1 MENPQEVDWHF
12 KSFSL
17 SLIGIRFKNLLYFG
31 SNPLSFTET
40 EGRRTKIVIN
50 CAILIMAVYSLSQRD
65 YVFLRTSYADKLIID
80 ILGPVQ
86 ESITSVQR
94 GLSSY
99 FHHYVA
105 NVSASKENLVLKNK
119 IYELQNEIF
128 LGQESI
134 KESGRLKE
142 LIQYGEVIQ
151 RKKILARVVSWD
163 SSNEYKVVRIN
174 KGLKD
179 GVKLQSAV
187 TSSEGLVG
195 YVYRLT
201 DHFAD
206 VITILDP
213 NNRVDGTVERLRS
226 HGIVEGYKN
235 NRCVMK
241 YVNRTEPIILNDIV
255 MSSGLGN
262 VYPKGIKIGFVSKIE
277 RETYGITQ
285 HIEITPFVNFSKL
298 EEVMVLVFE
307 QEEHKQL
314 EWKALEE
321 QLNAS
326 EGVK

>member
-1 MENPQEVDWHF
+1 M
-12 KSFSL
+12 SF
-17 SLIGIRFKNLLYFG
+17 N
-31 SNPLSFTET
+31 ET

-50 CAILIMAVYSLSQRD
+50 CAILIMAIYSLSQRD

-86 ESITSVQR
+86 DSLTSVQQ
-94 GLSSY
+94 GLSGY
-99 FHHYVA
+99 FKHYVA
-105 NVSASKENLVLKNK
+105 NVSASKENLVLKTK
-119 IYELQNEIF
+119 IHELQNEIF
-128 LGQESI
+128 LNQESI
-134 KESGRLKE
+134 KESSRLKS
-142 LIQYGEVIQ
+142 LIQYGEQIE

-174 KGLKD
+174 RGLKD
-179 GVKLQSAV
+179 GIKLQSAV
-187 TSSEGLVG
+187 ISSEGLVG

-201 DHFAD
+201 DHFSD
-206 VITILDP
+206 VITILDS

-235 NRCVMK
+235 NRCIMK

-255 MSSGLGN
+255 ITSGLGN
-262 VYPKGIKIGFVSKIE
+262 VYPKSIKIGFISKIE

-298 EEVMVLVFE
+298 EEVMVLVNE

-314 EWKALEE
+314 EWQALEE
-321 QLNAS
+321 QLNAGS
-326 EGVK
+326 EVRK